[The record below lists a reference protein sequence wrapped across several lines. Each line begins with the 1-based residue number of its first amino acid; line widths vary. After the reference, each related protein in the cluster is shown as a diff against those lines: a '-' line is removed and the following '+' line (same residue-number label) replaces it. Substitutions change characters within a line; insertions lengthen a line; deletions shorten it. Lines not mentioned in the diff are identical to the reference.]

1 MNEHVIPSEARDLTV
16 GLPITQMIGRYRL
29 RRLRGP
35 SPRKYSGF
43 GMTPEEID
51 ND

>member
-1 MNEHVIPSEARDLTV
+1 MKQGVIPSEARDLTV

-29 RRLRGP
+29 HRLRGP

-43 GMTPEEID
+43 GMTPYEID
-51 ND
+51 DA